1 MSDFVIGKVTRII
14 YENTSNSYKVGVFR
28 VKDSSDNLKEYIGSS
43 LSFTGN
49 FNNLNDEIYYKFN
62 GSIVEHPKYGTQFN
76 VTSYEISNPSDEEEI
91 ISYLGSGLF
100 KGIGL
105 KTAEKIVKRYGKNT
119 LEFIKKDP
127 YALSEID
134 RVSVKTSLEVHE
146 KLNSLTYEEQLIS
159 NLTKMGFSVNESIKI
174 VKDYSL
180 NLEDILKNNLYIL
193 TNIIDF
199 DKVDSVYIKY
209 NDINSDLRIENVI
222 THSIKEVCY
231 KTGNTLVS
239 LEEVY
244 LEVLKYFNNDFKTQS
259 FNLYIKNLI
268 EQYKIYEFDGYLML
282 NYFYDTELYIAE
294 RINLYNR
301 IKTGESNIKLNKY
314 IKKFESKN
322 NIKLNDN
329 QKNAVVNSI
338 INNFFIITGGPGTG
352 KTTIIK
358 AIVDYYK
365 DKNSIALLAP
375 TGRSAKRMAS
385 SVGISASTIH
395 KFLKWDKES
404 STFGLN
410 EFNKSK
416 AKIVIVDESSMIDI
430 FLFSSLLKSLNDTV
444 KLILVG
450 DANQLPSIGPGNIL
464 YDLLSDEKIN
474 KEYLSYIYR
483 TDEKSYI
490 NVLAEQIKNKEK
502 IEYSKDYN
510 DFKFIE
516 TEDVNIINNLKFI
529 CEKIKEKNISLDE
542 FQVLVPMYK
551 GNVGIDNINRTLQDV
566 FNPNN
571 NDLEEIVYSNTIFRE
586 NDKVIQLINDVDNNV
601 FNGDI
606 GYIEKVFTYPKKSII
621 VNFSGNKVTYE
632 SENFDKITLAYAMS
646 IHKSQG
652 SEYDNVVVVIA
663 NSHKRMFYNKL
674 IYTAVTRA
682 KKNLIVL
689 GKLNNFNYSITSNY
703 SLKRI
708 TYLKQLLK

>member
-1 MSDFVIGKVTRII
+1 MSDFLIGKVTRII

-28 VKDSSDNLKEYIGSS
+28 VKDSSESLKEYINTSI
-43 LSFTGN
+43 SFVGN
-49 FNNLNDEIYYKFN
+49 FNNLNDEIYYKFI
-62 GSIVEHPKYGTQFN
+62 GSLVNHPKYGTQFS

-91 ISYLGSGLF
+91 ISYLSSGLF
-100 KGIGL
+100 KGIGP
-105 KTAEKIVKRYGKNT
+105 KTAVKIVNLYGKKT
-119 LEFIKKDP
+119 LEITKNDP
-127 YALSEID
+127 YALS
-134 RVSVKTSLEVHE
+134 RVNGVSTKISIEVYE
-146 KLNSLTYEEQLIS
+146 KLNSLTYEEELIS
-159 NLTKMGFSVNESIKI
+159 NLTKMGFSVNESIRI

-199 DKVDSVYIKY
+199 DKVDSIYIKY

-222 THSIKEVCY
+222 THSIEEVCY

-239 LEEVY
+239 KEEVY
-244 LEVLKYFNNDFKTQS
+244 LEVLKYFNNDFKVQS
-259 FNLYIKNLI
+259 YNLYIKNLI
-268 EQYKIYEFDGYLML
+268 EQYKIYEFNDYLML
-282 NYFYDTELYIAE
+282 NYFYDTESYIAE
-294 RINLYNR
+294 RIKLYNK
-301 IKTGESNIKLNKY
+301 IKSGDTELKIKRY
-314 IKKFESKN
+314 IKKFESIN
-322 NIKLNDN
+322 DIKLNEN
-329 QKNAVVNSI
+329 QRNAVINSI

-365 DKNSIALLAP
+365 DKDSIALLAP
-375 TGRSAKRMAS
+375 TGRSAKRMSEA
-385 SVGISASTIH
+385 VNTNASTIH

-404 STFGLN
+404 LTFGLN

-464 YDLLSDEKIN
+464 YDLLSDERIN
-474 KEYLSYIYR
+474 KEYLNYIYR

-490 NVLAEQIKNKEK
+490 NILAEQIKNKELV
-502 IEYSKDYN
+502 EYSNEYN

-516 TEDVNIINNLKFI
+516 TDDNNIINNLKFI
-529 CEKIKEKNISLDE
+529 CESVKKKNISLDE

-551 GNVGIDNINRTLQDV
+551 GSVGIDIINKTLQEV
-566 FNPNN
+566 FNPNY
-571 NDLEEIVYSNTIFRE
+571 NDLEELIYSNTIFRE
-586 NDKVIQLINDVDNNV
+586 NDKVIQLVNDVDNNV

-606 GYIEKVFTYPKKSII
+606 GYIDKVITYPKKSII
-621 VNFSGNKVTYE
+621 VNFSNNKVIYE
-632 SENFDKITLAYAMS
+632 QEDFDKINLAYAMS

-674 IYTAVTRA
+674 IYTAATRA
-682 KKNLIVL
+682 KKNLIIL
-689 GKLNNFNYSITSNY
+689 GKLDNFNYSIKSNY

-708 TYLKQLLK
+708 TYLNELLK

>member
-1 MSDFVIGKVTRII
+1 MSDFIIGKVTRII
-14 YENTSNSYKVGVFR
+14 YENASNSYKVGVFR
-28 VKDSSDNLKEYIGSS
+28 VKESSENLREYINTSI
-43 LSFTGN
+43 SFTGN
-49 FNNLNDEIYYKFN
+49 FNNLNDEIYYKFT
-62 GSIVEHPKYGTQFN
+62 GSIVNHPKYGTQFS

-100 KGIGL
+100 KGIGI
-105 KTAEKIVKRYGKNT
+105 KTAEKIVKKYGKNT
-119 LEFIKKDP
+119 LEIIKNDP
-127 YALSEID
+127 YALSKID
-134 RVSVKTSLEVHE
+134 RVSVKTSLEVYD
-146 KLNSLTYEEQLIS
+146 KLNSLTYEEKLIS

-180 NLEDILKNNLYIL
+180 NLEDIIKSNLYIL
-193 TNIIDF
+193 TNILDF
-199 DKVDSVYIKY
+199 DKVDSIYIKY

-231 KTGNTLVS
+231 KTGNTLAS
-239 LEEVY
+239 IEEVY
-244 LEVLKYFNNDFKTQS
+244 LEVLKYFNNDFKSQS

-268 EQYKIYEFDGYLML
+268 EQYKIYEFNGYLML
-282 NYFYDTELYIAE
+282 NYFYDTESYIAE
-294 RINLYNR
+294 RIKLYNS
-301 IKTGESNIKLNKY
+301 IKSGESNVKANMY
-314 IKKFESKN
+314 VRKFESKN
-322 NIKLNDN
+322 DIKLNEK
-329 QKNAVVNSI
+329 QKNAVIGSI
-338 INNFFIITGGPGTG
+338 LNNFFIITGGPGTG

-358 AIVDYYK
+358 AIADYYK
-365 DKNSIALLAP
+365 DKNSIVLLAP

-385 SVGISASTIH
+385 SVGINASTIH

-474 KEYLSYIYR
+474 KEYLNYIYR

-490 NVLAEQIKNKEK
+490 NVLAEQIKNKEE
-502 IEYSKDYN
+502 IEYIKDYN

-516 TEDVNIINNLKFI
+516 SNDDDIINNLKFI
-529 CEKIKEKNISLDE
+529 SESVKEKNISLDE

-551 GNVGIDNINRTLQDV
+551 GSVGIDIINKTLQDI
-566 FNPNN
+566 FNPNY
-571 NDLEEIVYSNTIFRE
+571 NDLEEIEYSNTVFRE
-586 NDKVIQLINDVDNNV
+586 NDKVLQLVNDVDNNV

-606 GYIEKVFTYPKKSII
+606 GYIEKVMTYPKKSII
-621 VNFSGNKVTYE
+621 VNFS
-632 SENFDKITLAYAMS
+632 
-646 IHKSQG
+646 
-652 SEYDNVVVVIA
+652 
-663 NSHKRMFYNKL
+663 
-674 IYTAVTRA
+674 
-682 KKNLIVL
+682 
-689 GKLNNFNYSITSNY
+689 
-703 SLKRI
+703 
-708 TYLKQLLK
+708 

>member
-1 MSDFVIGKVTRII
+1 M
-14 YENTSNSYKVGVFR
+14 
-28 VKDSSDNLKEYIGSS
+28 
-43 LSFTGN
+43 
-49 FNNLNDEIYYKFN
+49 
-62 GSIVEHPKYGTQFN
+62 PQ
-76 VTSYEISNPSDEEEI
+76 
-91 ISYLGSGLF
+91 
-100 KGIGL
+100 
-105 KTAEKIVKRYGKNT
+105 
-119 LEFIKKDP
+119 
-127 YALSEID
+127 
-134 RVSVKTSLEVHE
+134 
-146 KLNSLTYEEQLIS
+146 
-159 NLTKMGFSVNESIKI
+159 
-174 VKDYSL
+174 
-180 NLEDILKNNLYIL
+180 
-193 TNIIDF
+193 
-199 DKVDSVYIKY
+199 
-209 NDINSDLRIENVI
+209 
-222 THSIKEVCY
+222 
-231 KTGNTLVS
+231 
-239 LEEVY
+239 
-244 LEVLKYFNNDFKTQS
+244 
-259 FNLYIKNLI
+259 
-268 EQYKIYEFDGYLML
+268 
-282 NYFYDTELYIAE
+282 
-294 RINLYNR
+294 
-301 IKTGESNIKLNKY
+301 
-314 IKKFESKN
+314 
-322 NIKLNDN
+322 
-329 QKNAVVNSI
+329 
-338 INNFFIITGGPGTG
+338 
-352 KTTIIK
+352 
-358 AIVDYYK
+358 
-365 DKNSIALLAP
+365 
-375 TGRSAKRMAS
+375 
-385 SVGISASTIH
+385 
-395 KFLKWDKES
+395 
-404 STFGLN
+404 N

-551 GNVGIDNINRTLQDV
+551 GNVGIDNINKTLQDV